1 METERR
7 GENAEGTGDQETVA
21 QLQELVVLLK
31 SERDALK
38 TEVSRLN
45 EKMKVEGEEWLQ
57 FQHDMHLA
65 VTVADR
71 LRLEAEAEIEGLR
84 ERLEEEEGKSR
95 RLQEELDATRRK
107 ASDTMDGLRERDLP
121 SLSVLKLPGNE
132 ANNGHH
138 YQPHVRCH
146 HWSEVTSFSESGA
159 GKCRDPAET
168 EERSRQERAPSDVS
182 LAPRESDRN
191 RLKMKPRQE
200 AENTQTPPI
209 TDPHANRQSVKLK
222 EPLADLVKRSGGSK
236 RNTLLNWSKMKT
248 AGYQNIDI
256 TNFSSSWSDG
266 LALCALLHTYLPDQ
280 IPYQEL
286 HAQHQERNL
295 TLAFNVLKSV
305 GIEPLTDVD
314 SAMRG
319 TFHWQDVLSL
329 VESLYNR
336 FET

>member
-7 GENAEGTGDQETVA
+7 GEKAEGTGDRETVA

-31 SERDALK
+31 SECEVLK

-45 EKMKVEGEEWLQ
+45 EKIKVEGEDWLQ

-84 ERLEEEEGKSR
+84 ERLEEEQGKSR
-95 RLQEELDATRRK
+95 RLQEELDATRRHV
-107 ASDTMDGLRERDLP
+107 ADSVDGVKERDLL
-121 SLSVLKLPGNE
+121 SLSVLQLPGTE
-132 ANNGHH
+132 ANNGPH
-138 YQPHVRCH
+138 YRPHVRCH
-146 HWSEVTSFSESGA
+146 HWSEVTSFSEGAA
-159 GKCRDPAET
+159 GKCRNPSET
-168 EERSRQERAPSDVS
+168 EERSQQGSAPSDMS
-182 LAPRESDRN
+182 LTTRESDRN
-191 RLKMKPRQE
+191 RLKVKPRQG

-209 TDPHANRQSVKLK
+209 TEAHANRQSVKLK
-222 EPLADLVKRSGGSK
+222 EPLSDLVKRSGGSK
-236 RNTLLNWSKMKT
+236 RNTLLKWSKMKT

-295 TLAFNVLKSV
+295 TLAFNVLQSV
-305 GIEPLTDVD
+305 GIEPLMDVD

-319 TFHWQDVLSL
+319 TFPWQDVLSL
-329 VESLYNR
+329 VESVYNR